1 MKKGQIE
8 MIGLVI
14 IVFLI
19 IVIGLIAFKLGSRED
34 SGRDLDVYYSVKIDN
49 LVNAIYQSDIGSES
63 FQSLA
68 IGCCDGNSGSCNKV
82 ELFVRGVLDSVI
94 EEKVNFMLKDSTGI
108 NCAFVDGECSEG
120 IGSSSIFLPGGHE
133 IRAILCRK

>member
-8 MIGLVI
+8 MIGLVV
-14 IVFLI
+14 IVFL
-19 IVIGLIAFKLGSRED
+19 VILIGMFALRLSSFD
-34 SGRDLDVYYSVKIDN
+34 SDNDVDIYYSVKVDN